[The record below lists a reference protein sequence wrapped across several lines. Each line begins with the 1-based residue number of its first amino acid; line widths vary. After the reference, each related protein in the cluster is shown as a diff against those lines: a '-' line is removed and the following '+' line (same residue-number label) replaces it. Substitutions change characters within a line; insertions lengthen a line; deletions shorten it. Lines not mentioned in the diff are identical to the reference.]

1 MLPSEIP
8 TIVVV
13 CGDPGGA
20 NAVAPVILKL
30 IEESKVN
37 VVAFAYREACR
48 LWNEKKIPFI
58 ELPDST
64 TYNSVLNILKEN
76 NAILLFTGTSW
87 NPQEFEKQFIRA
99 ARARSIPSLAL
110 LDYPSYYAIR
120 FSDNAG
126 NLVYLPDKIAVMD
139 EATRDEMIREGFD
152 QEIITITGQPAY
164 DDLGLWKERFT
175 PDQREAIRKDLG
187 INHNNLLVVFASE
200 PIFSGNEIKIS
211 NPGYSRDSVLK
222 SIIGAL
228 DQIQKTYNK
237 KITLVICPHPRED
250 KSEFTGIEGKTIPVV
265 ISTTGHTREI
275 VMAAD
280 LVLGMSTAMLVEA
293 CYLGC
298 IVVSIQPGLTF
309 ADILPTNRM
318 GYSHPVYRDEDIIPV
333 IQTMLLDEDRRKKT
347 QEKTATLNSDGKATD
362 RVIQQIYLMAGII

>member
-30 IEESKVN
+30 IDDSKVN
-37 VVAFAYREACR
+37 VIAFAYREACR
-48 LWNEKKIPFI
+48 LWNERKIPFV

-64 TYNSVLNILKEN
+64 TYNSVLKILKEEN
-76 NAILLFTGTSW
+76 VDFVLTGTSW

-99 ARARSIPSLAL
+99 ARTCSIPSLAL

-126 NLVYLPDKIAVMD
+126 NPVYLPDKIAVMD

-152 QEIITITGQPAY
+152 QKIITITGQPAY
-164 DDLGLWKERFT
+164 DDLGLWKERFILE
-175 PDQREAIRKDLG
+175 QREAIRKDLG
-187 INHNNLLVVFASE
+187 IHHNNLLVVFASE

-211 NPGYSRDSVLK
+211 NPGYSRDGVLK
-222 SIIGAL
+222 SSIAAL
-228 DQIQKTYNK
+228 DQIQRTSNK
-237 KITLVICPHPRED
+237 KITLVICPHPREE
-250 KSEFTGIEGKTIPVV
+250 KSEFTGIKGETIPVV

-298 IVVSIQPGLTF
+298 IVVSIQPGLIF
-309 ADILPTNRM
+309 SDILPTNRM

-333 IQTMLLDEDRRKKT
+333 IKTMLLDEDRRKKT

-362 RVIQQIYLMAGII
+362 RVVQQIYLMAGII